1 MKKSP
6 KDFARQWLQ
15 SKGWFVRKTAGLPA
29 GTDLGIDWQRAGLPP
44 ARLVLDV
51 GAHCGE
57 TCRSLLQL
65 FPETHIHAFEP
76 VRENFNRLAEATR
89 NEPNVHCHPLALG
102 SDPGS
107 CEILLQPDSQ
117 THSLRHQCPDG
128 GQAGVR
134 SERIEVST
142 LDEFALREHLGTIDL
157 LKIDTEGFELE
168 VLRGGKKLL
177 AEGRVR
183 AILLE
188 ASLDPDDRI
197 HTPLVEAI
205 KELAPHR
212 FHLASLSE
220 QVAWSGPFRLAYFNA
235 FFVRDSKP

>member
-6 KDFARQWLQ
+6 KDSIRQWLQ

-29 GTDLGIDWQRAGLPP
+29 GTDLGMDWQRAGLAP

-57 TCRSLLQL
+57 TCRTLLQL
-65 FPETHIHAFEP
+65 FPGVHIHAFEP
-76 VRENFNRLAEATR
+76 VQDNFRRLAEATR
-89 NEPNVHCHPLALG
+89 GEPNVRCHPLALG
-102 SDPGS
+102 SAAGT

-117 THSLRHQCPDG
+117 THSLRHQCPAG
-128 GQAGVR
+128 GQPGAR
-134 SERIEVST
+134 SERIVVST
-142 LDEFALREHLGTIDL
+142 LDDFARQEHLGTIDL

-168 VLRGGKKLL
+168 VLRGGKTLL
-177 AEGRVR
+177 STGAVR

-197 HTPLVEAI
+197 HTPLADAI
-205 KELAPHR
+205 RELTPHR

-220 QVAWSGPFRLAYFNA
+220 QVAWSDPFRLAYFNA
-235 FFVRDSKP
+235 FFVRDSRP